1 MSGFGITVDAS
12 DNIYIVG
19 RKDLSLFMRKYQAGT
34 ELWNKTWAEAGF
46 SRGWDIVT
54 DNEYLYTV
62 GDLFPS
68 GIGDKSD
75 LLLIKW
81 DTTGNLIWNRTW
93 ISPHAYAGR
102 GVAADEEGNIYT
114 VGMNGSQAI
123 LIKWNSCG
131 TCLWNRTWSSSY
143 CSEVAVDGNG
153 DIITAGVFLIK
164 WNQAG
169 LQLWNKTL
177 GFTTGLEVDAGGSLY
192 TTGLFLWKWD
202 MNGNQLWNQ
211 TWTSRYGRDVALSN
225 DGGVYTIGSD
235 PPEYNTKGIVIISG
249 SEWVL
254 TRWDTSGNYI
264 DNITTEYTK
273 GTAWGMVVDSAGYVH
288 CIGELWLETEAR
300 LVYEIFSPL
309 TKSVPGFGF
318 FLIVLTYCL
327 LVFSFKKIKYHQSRN
342 NDSS

>member
-1 MSGFGITVDAS
+1 MSGFGIAADAA

-19 RKDLSLFMRKYQAGT
+19 RKDLSLFMEKYQAGT
-34 ELWNKTWAEAGF
+34 NLWNQTWAEAYF

-62 GDLFPS
+62 GDLLPS
-68 GIGDKSD
+68 GIGDKPG

-93 ISPHAYAGR
+93 INSHAYTGR
-102 GVAADEEGNIYT
+102 GVAVDEEGSIYT

-123 LIKWNSCG
+123 LIKWNSSG
-131 TCLWNRTWSSSY
+131 TRLWNRTWSSSY

-153 DIITAGVFLIK
+153 DIITAGLFLIK

-177 GFTTGLEVDAGGSLY
+177 GFSTGLEVDAEDFLY
-192 TTGLFLWKWD
+192 TIGLFLWKWD

-211 TWTSRYGRDVALSN
+211 TWTSHLGRDVALSN
-225 DGGVYTIGSD
+225 DGGVYTISSD
-235 PPEYNTKGIVIISG
+235 PPEYNTKGVVVISG

-264 DNITTEYTK
+264 DSITTEYAK

-288 CIGELWLETEAR
+288 CIGELWLVTESR
-300 LVYEIFSPL
+300 LIYEIFSPL
-309 TKSVPGFGF
+309 TKSISGFGF
-318 FLIVLTYCL
+318 SLIVLTCCL
-327 LVFSFKKIKYHQSRN
+327 LVFSLKKIKSHQSRN
-342 NDSS
+342 KDSS